1 MHMRSREGWRG
12 RERAGSAGGRRARVA
27 SGGACGQ
34 KYFGGVRAY
43 AGARGRA
50 QGKYFL
56 FFTVYFLRAF
66 SHAFWR
72 TEDRGRTEED
82 AVFVCST
89 SRKAQV
95 RLRSASPS

>member
-1 MHMRSREGWRG
+1 MRVGAGGAEQAGRARG
-12 RERAGSAGGRRARVA
+12 RAARDA

-56 FFTVYFLRAF
+56 FFYSLLFKSFQSCVLA
-66 SHAFWR
+66 
-72 TEDRGRTEED
+72 DRGRRTD
-82 AVFVCST
+82 GGGRYFCSLDR
-89 SRKAQV
+89 RKSSS
-95 RLRSASPS
+95 LASFS